1 MIATYRPS
9 VLTIVTRRLA
19 AVLIV
24 GGASLMAVAA
34 LRRMQEFALAAAVLA
49 LVLAL
54 TAWRPRYGIY
64 AVVLLAVAFDPVA
77 DDAVMFAGWF
87 AQTPISA
94 QGPLQMLVFSPT
106 ELVLLVT
113 AAVVVVDALIERR
126 PLVLPSLSWLMFGFL
141 AMVLGSIAYGVL
153 RGGAFNIA
161 LWETRAL
168 FAGGLVAFLVP
179 NVLARREHTEQ
190 VLALLYW
197 GVIALSLDIIYRR
210 FTLPDEITRFDL
222 IFAHEAPIVM
232 NVVVILLLARL
243 IWPASGWWRLAALA
257 IPLILYAEMVTERRA
272 GWISL
277 DMGLILLAIFV
288 FRLRRKV
295 FYFLVLP
302 LLLGYLGYVAA
313 FWNAKGPLAEPARA
327 VRSINDPEG
336 RDVASNLYRITER
349 ANIRLNVFAHP
360 ITGLGFGKPYVFYY
374 AMPDLSWWPF
384 WHYMPHDSVLGL
396 WMKMGTLGFIAFLT
410 WTGAAIVRGVQLLKQ
425 AANDRAAPILAA
437 MVAAVL
443 MTMVFSYVDLGL
455 HSVRITVLLGFALGV
470 IGQWHRDATANRT
483 AGEIGRAHV

>member
-1 MIATYRPS
+1 
-9 VLTIVTRRLA
+9 
-19 AVLIV
+19 
-24 GGASLMAVAA
+24 MAVAA

-64 AVVLLAVAFDPVA
+64 TVVLLAVAFDPVA
-77 DDAVMFAGWF
+77 DDVVMFAGWF

-94 QGPLQMLVFSPT
+94 QGPLKMLVFSPT

-113 AAVVVVDALIERR
+113 TVVVVLDALIERH
-126 PLVLPSLSWLMFGFL
+126 PLVLPSLSWLMLGFL
-141 AMVLGSIAYGVL
+141 TMVLGSIGYGVL

-190 VLALLYW
+190 VLVLLYL
-197 GVIALSLDIIYRR
+197 GAIVLSVDILYRR
-210 FTLPDEITRFDL
+210 FTLPPEVTRLDL
-222 IFAHEAPIVM
+222 VFAHEVPIVQ
-232 NVVVILLLARL
+232 NFVVVMLLSRL

-277 DMGLILLAIFV
+277 DVGLILLAIFV

-302 LLLGYLGYVAA
+302 LALIYLGYLAA
-313 FWNAKGPLAEPARA
+313 FWNADGPIAEPARA

-336 RDVASNLYRITER
+336 RDVASNLYRIAER

-360 ITGLGFGKPYVFYY
+360 ITGLGFGNPYVFYY
-374 AMPDLSWWPF
+374 PMPDLSWWPF

-396 WMKMGTLGFIAFLT
+396 WMKMGTFGFIAFLT
-410 WTGAAIVRGVQLLKQ
+410 WIGAAIVRGVQLLKQ

-437 MVAAVL
+437 MVAALL

-455 HSVRITVLLGFALGV
+455 HSVRITVLLGFALGA
-470 IGQWHRDATANRT
+470 IGQWHRDATLRKA
-483 AGEIGRAHV
+483 A

>member
-1 MIATYRPS
+1 MIATYRS
-9 VLTIVTRRLA
+9 STLTLLTRRLA
-19 AVLIV
+19 AVLAV
-24 GGASLMAVAA
+24 GGASLMAVVA
-34 LRRMQEFALAAAVLA
+34 LRRMEEFALAAALLA

-64 AVVLLAVAFDPVA
+64 AVVLLAMALDPVP
-77 DDAVMFAGWF
+77 DDVVMFAGWF

-94 QGPLQMLVFSPT
+94 QGSLKMLVFSPT

-113 AAVVVVDALIERR
+113 AGVVVLDALIERR
-126 PLVLPSLSWLMFGFL
+126 PLVLPSLSWLMIGFL
-141 AMVLGSIAYGVL
+141 VLVLGSIGYGLL

-168 FAGGLVAFLVP
+168 FAGTLVALLVP

-190 VLALLYW
+190 ALILLYL
-197 GVIALSLDIIYRR
+197 GAIVLSVDILYRR
-210 FTLPDEITRFDL
+210 FTLPPEVTRLDL

-232 NVVVILLLARL
+232 NFVVIMLLARL
-243 IWPASGWWRLAALA
+243 IWPANGWWRLAALA
-257 IPLILYAEMVTERRA
+257 VPLILYAEMVTERRA

-277 DMGLILLAIFV
+277 DVGLILLAIFV

-302 LLLGYLGYVAA
+302 MTLLYLGYVAA
-313 FWNAKGPLAEPARA
+313 FWNAEGPLAEPARA

-336 RDVASNLYRITER
+336 RDVASNLYRLTER
-349 ANIRLNVFAHP
+349 ANIRLNVVTHP
-360 ITGLGFGKPYVFYY
+360 LTGLGFGKPYAFYFP
-374 AMPDLSWWPF
+374 MPDLSWWPF

-396 WMKMGTLGFIAFLT
+396 WMKMGTFGFLVFLT
-410 WTGAAIVRGVQLLKQ
+410 WIGVAIVRGVELLKR
-425 AANDRAAPILAA
+425 AANDRAAPILTA

-443 MTMVFSYVDLGL
+443 MAMVFSYVDLGL
-455 HSVRITVLLGFALGV
+455 QSVRITVLLGFALGV
-470 IGQWHRDATANRT
+470 IGQWHRDASANRA
-483 AGEIGRAHV
+483 AGNLSGGN